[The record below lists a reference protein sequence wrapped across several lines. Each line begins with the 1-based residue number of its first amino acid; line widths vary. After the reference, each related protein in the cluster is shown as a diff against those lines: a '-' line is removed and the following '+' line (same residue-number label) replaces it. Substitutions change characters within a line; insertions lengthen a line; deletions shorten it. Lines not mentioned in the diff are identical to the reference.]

1 MPAYRFCRPDDIP
14 LLVRAINDCWDV
26 HFPDEPAM
34 TVERFRREMK
44 ELDVWPSNS
53 MVAMGGSGGGEPI
66 AVSIGT
72 KRAREVLVRRV
83 GVRPDYQRQGHGRHL
98 VTSLGQKLAVLGP
111 PRLAAEVPLALPA
124 AEAFF
129 EALGYR
135 REEVYTDYRR
145 EPGGVAG
152 DLPPEDLV
160 VAVTGAELDA
170 AGALA
175 LPAGVAWERSR
186 ETLAPDAASG
196 WPARRWSRRSGWRPG
211 CSFFRRTTPAE
222 RCGCSPGA
230 PPIRPGATA
239 SSPCSS
245 AGSPPGAARP
255 SSSPSWRRMSCQ
267 PVSSPGWVSSAAR
280 STLAS
285 PPTPSP
291 CEFAGGGPRGGA
303 ARSLSAALPAVRYLR
318 LDRSREGMLPG
329 RSAGGG
335 DPDERPMN
343 DR

>member
-14 LLVRAINDCWDV
+14 LLVRALNDCWDV
-26 HFPDEPAM
+26 HFPGEPPM

-53 MVAMGGSGGGEPI
+53 MVAMGGPGGGEPI

-129 EALGYR
+129 DALGYR
-135 REEVYTDYRR
+135 REAVYTDYRR
-145 EPGGVAG
+145 EPGEPAG

-160 VAVTGAELDA
+160 VAVTAAELDA

-175 LPAGVAWERSR
+175 PPARVAWERSR
-186 ETLAPDAASG
+186 ESLVQIGDRLAGEALVSAERLEAWTLFLPAAEAG
-196 WPARRWSRRSGWRPG
+196 GEVRVLAWGAADPERRDRLVALLLRRLAVRSG
-211 CSFFRRTTPAE
+211 S
-222 RCGCSPGA
+222 
-230 PPIRPGATA
+230 
-239 SSPCSS
+239 
-245 AGSPPGAARP
+245 AARP
-255 SSSPSWRRMSCQ
+255 PQAGAGRAAGGPPRRPGVRPRRGVRSRHRRRQ
-267 PVSSPGWVSSAAR
+267 APVS
-280 STLAS
+280 
-285 PPTPSP
+285 TP
-291 CEFAGGGPRGGA
+291 
-303 ARSLSAALPAVRYLR
+303 
-318 LDRSREGMLPG
+318 
-329 RSAGGG
+329 
-335 DPDERPMN
+335 ERRKAN
-343 DR
+343 G